1 MVNSRPARRA
11 AETSNE
17 RTGSALRAVG
27 RGLSTV
33 FTASARGVGSVTRSA
48 LRRRSQDE
56 LYEEDD
62 RDSWE
67 EVDRPRTTRAKR
79 ASAKSEPATPRKK
92 RGKQQNNNEP
102 TEVMSSPRPGLGG
115 GVSAH
120 ADGVGFTLIGIAAV
134 LGASVWL
141 NVAGPVGEFIAGI
154 AHGVFGAGALIVPL
168 VLLGCAVCLMLG
180 YMPPPSQRLRFGIGA
195 TLLVVP
201 MLGLVHLFAGNPTT
215 SAGGGTGLS
224 ARFGA
229 TRKLIHQSGYR

>member
-1 MVNSRPARRA
+1 MKRMIVIVGKKWISLELLELSGHRP
-11 AETSNE
+11 S
-17 RTGSALRAVG
+17 
-27 RGLSTV
+27 
-33 FTASARGVGSVTRSA
+33 
-48 LRRRSQDE
+48 RSQQR
-56 LYEEDD
+56 LGRNEENN
-62 RDSWE
+62 
-67 EVDRPRTTRAKR
+67 
-79 ASAKSEPATPRKK
+79 KS
-92 RGKQQNNNEP
+92 NNEP

-215 SAGGGTGLS
+215 SAGRDTAGGIVGAVVATPLAAGFSVYLAIPILALVLFLWCTEADQYYCAPVCGLCHVQVPC
-224 ARFGA
+224 RCVGEQ
-229 TRKLIHQSGYR
+229 RL